1 MSKSSSAHLKL
12 FHDPGTVF
20 GLILVFVI
28 LLLAG
33 GANWLTTFDP
43 HEQNLVNAFSL
54 PGLPHLLGTDHLG
67 RDIWSRILFGAR
79 NTLTSAFFVLLLV
92 LCISSVV
99 GVIAGYFGGRIDFIL
114 MRIVDIFLAFPTI
127 LLAVAI
133 AGTLGPG
140 LFNLTL
146 ALALVWWAGYARL
159 IRSVVLQVRTQLYIE
174 AARSYGVSDWGIMW
188 RYILP
193 NVAGPIMVF
202 ASIDFGAVIL
212 SIAGLNFLGLG
223 VQPPDPEW
231 GAMLNDAR
239 RFLQTEPYLLVAP
252 AIAIMTTV
260 LGFNLLGD
268 GLRDWLD
275 PH

>member
-1 MSKSSSAHLKL
+1 MFKPSSARRQ
-12 FHDPGTVF
+12 FFRDPSTII
-20 GLILVFVI
+20 GLLLVSVVLI
-28 LLLAG
+28 LAG
-33 GANWLTTFDP
+33 GANWLTTFEPDK
-43 HEQNLVNAFSL
+43 QNLVNAFSL
-54 PGLPHLLGTDHLG
+54 PGPPHLLGTDHLG

-79 NTLTSAFFVLLLV
+79 NTLMSSFFVLLLV
-92 LCISSVV
+92 LSISSVV
-99 GVIAGYFGGRIDFIL
+99 GITAGYFGNKIDSIL
-114 MRIVDIFLAFPTI
+114 MRLVDIFLAFPTI

-146 ALALVWWAGYARL
+146 TLALVWWAGYARL
-159 IRSVVLQVRTQLYIE
+159 IRSVVLQVRTEPYIE
-174 AARSYGVSDWGIMW
+174 AALSCGVSDWRIMW
-188 RYILP
+188 KHILP

-231 GAMLNDAR
+231 GAMLNDVR

-275 PH
+275 PQ

>member
-1 MSKSSSAHLKL
+1 MPKSSSSHLKL
-12 FHDPGTVF
+12 FRDPGTVF

-54 PGLPHLLGTDHLG
+54 PGQPHLLGTDHLG

-159 IRSVVLQVRTQLYIE
+159 IRSVVLQVRTELYIE
-174 AARSYGVSDWGIMW
+174 AARSCGVSDWGIMW

-193 NVAGPIMVF
+193 NAAGPIMVF

>member
-1 MSKSSSAHLKL
+1 MSKSPSARLQL

-20 GLILVFVI
+20 GLILVFII
-28 LLLAG
+28 LFLAG

-43 HEQNLVNAFSL
+43 HEQNLVNAFGL
-54 PGLPHLLGTDHLG
+54 PGQPHMLGTDHLG

-92 LCISSVV
+92 LSISSMV
-99 GVIAGYFGGRIDFIL
+99 GVIAGYFGGRIDSIL

-174 AARSYGVSDWGIMW
+174 AARSCGVSDWRIMW
-188 RYILP
+188 KHILP